1 MYICGYMR
9 LDGCAALAKQLNNQ
23 KTKQPKDSYAILFRL
38 SWLSAIRIAPT
49 SLRNRSKTSQRS
61 STENVPTS

>member
-1 MYICGYMR
+1 MR
-9 LDGCAALAKQLNNQ
+9 LDGCAVLAKQLNNQ

-49 SLRNRSKTSQRS
+49 SLRSLRS
-61 STENVPTS
+61 PP